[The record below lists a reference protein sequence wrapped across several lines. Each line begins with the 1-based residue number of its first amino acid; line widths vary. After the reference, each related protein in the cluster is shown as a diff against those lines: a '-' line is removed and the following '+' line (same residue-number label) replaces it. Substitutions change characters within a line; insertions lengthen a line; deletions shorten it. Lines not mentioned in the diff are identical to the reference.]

1 MVVVQQNVMLV
12 NVSPVEA
19 QTEALEAD
27 THTHR
32 VRASDSL
39 CRPRHHPSGKD
50 RSTKTAI
57 G

>member
-27 THTHR
+27 THTHTELEPPT
-32 VRASDSL
+32 ASAGPDTTHL
-39 CRPRHHPSGKD
+39 GKTGAQ
-50 RSTKTAI
+50 RLQ
-57 G
+57 